1 MKTIPN
7 SLVKDKIYC
16 VNYLIYKD
24 EAGRSGYLYIAVRQD
39 DMSDF
44 KNAIKNGDFDADDY
58 GIVLDQGAGKPS
70 DETVQRMKIL
80 YNCDHDNS
88 FSIFDYKL
96 P

>member
-1 MKTIPN
+1 MKNIPT
-7 SLVKDKIYC
+7 SLIKDKIYC

-24 EAGRSGYLYIAVRQD
+24 EAGSTGYIYIAVRQD

-58 GIVLDQGAGKPS
+58 GIVLEQGGGKPS

-80 YNCDHDNS
+80 YSCDHDNS
-88 FSIFDYKL
+88 FNVLDYKY
-96 P
+96 